1 VNRALGRLAGLVTSD
16 NELGA
21 SVDLHQR
28 LFDTLALAGGD
39 YGCLAWC
46 LPLLPPVPHASS
58 GTPRAIDNP
67 VERAHLTFLR
77 RLLRAQTSTPLPALY
92 LETRRR
98 PWTVRWASAV
108 ARFWNCAVATERSA
122 ACLTPAVLDANLDL
136 WRAGASCWAVEL
148 HTFLARL
155 GPEHTSAL
163 GSRQSLNDGNI
174 TAALCEQYDRTWSTL
189 GDPRT
194 PSTAHRPLATYKHW
208 FWTEDKLH
216 EERRTYLHTAAV
228 PHRIALR
235 VANFRFGHQ
244 CLRVNQR
251 YTSDSLPFASRTCS
265 RCTSGAIDDAAHLLF
280 ECTGAALPHVRSRF
294 GALLTS
300 IPAHSDAAGQLQ
312 FISNTANQA
321 SMAFFI
327 SDCMRAAQT

>member
-1 VNRALGRLAGLVTSD
+1 MLSRSRSRT
-16 NELGA
+16 
-21 SVDLHQR
+21 
-28 LFDTLALAGGD
+28 
-39 YGCLAWC
+39 Y
-46 LPLLPPVPHASS
+46 
-58 GTPRAIDNP
+58 
-67 VERAHLTFLR
+67 R
-77 RLLRAQTSTPLPALY
+77 RSQWLPA
-92 LETRRR
+92 
-98 PWTVRWASAV
+98 
-108 ARFWNCAVATERSA
+108 
-122 ACLTPAVLDANLDL
+122 
-136 WRAGASCWAVEL
+136 
-148 HTFLARL
+148 
-155 GPEHTSAL
+155 
-163 GSRQSLNDGNI
+163 I
-174 TAALCEQYDRTWSTL
+174 IAALCEQYDRTWSNL

-194 PSTAHRPLATYKHW
+194 PTTAHRPLATYKHW
-208 FWTEDKLH
+208 FWAEDKLH

-228 PHRIALR
+228 PHRIVLR

-265 RCTSGAIDDAAHLLF
+265 RCTSDAIDDAAHLLF

-300 IPAHSDAAGQLQ
+300 IPTHSDAAGQLQ